1 MVVGDKKFG
10 VVSYVMSYFPTPRTV
25 FCAFPETGFPETLDW
40 LIVCS
45 VKYLHAMFIKISQLD
60 H

>member
-25 FCAFPETGFPETLDW
+25 FCAFPETDLW
-40 LIVCS
+40 IYS
-45 VKYLHAMFIKISQLD
+45 VRLTDRVFS
-60 H
+60 